1 MTHDDLCY
9 LTATEALRLFRTQD
23 LSPVDLL
30 EALVRRA
37 ERVEPTINAFAS
49 QRIEAARQAAR
60 KAEESYSKGAA
71 HVRSLEGLPVVLK
84 NEHLLVGD
92 NTTMGSAL
100 LRGAVDRENSPVTQ
114 RLLDAGA
121 VIHAKS
127 NVPEFFCVAYTCSSE
142 HGVTRN
148 PWNPAITCGGSSGGS
163 AAALAAG
170 LTMLATGSDMGG
182 SIRIPASLCGVV
194 GLKPSYGRVPEG
206 VYRDAMFT
214 YNHQGPLA
222 RTVADCTLMFN
233 VLNGAHRAD
242 PATVTPN
249 EQFSAE
255 PGSLAGVSVAVS
267 MDLGFASVD
276 PDIVRN
282 TRAIADALAGLGAH
296 VEEVRIGWD
305 GRIPDAAAI
314 GMLFFA
320 GRALASAT
328 AGSRALLNDYTLK
341 FIEHALAVTPEEY
354 LQHYEVMGAM
364 DRALHCVLD
373 RFDVLLCPTMAIT
386 GFPAEGPAE
395 PAHEFPRASMT
406 YPFNML
412 SRHPVLSVPSGFADN
427 GVPTGVQIV
436 GRRFADRDVIRVGA
450 ALEASADWDTW
461 RPPV

>member
-1 MTHDDLCY
+1 MTRDDLCY
-9 LTATEALRLFRTQD
+9 LSATEALRLFRSHD
-23 LSPVDLL
+23 LSPIDLL
-30 EALVRRA
+30 EALVCRA
-37 ERVEPTINAFAS
+37 ERVEPIINAFTS
-49 QRIEAARQAAR
+49 QRIQAARQAALE
-60 KAEESYSKGAA
+60 AEENYCKGAS
-71 HVRSLEGLPVVLK
+71 HIRPLEGLPVVLK

-92 NTTMGSAL
+92 RTTMGSAL
-100 LRGAVDRENSPVTQ
+100 LRGTVDRENSPVTQ

-127 NVPEFFCVAYTCSSE
+127 NVPEFFCVAFTSSSE

-148 PWNPAITCGGSSGGS
+148 PWNPTITCGGSSGGS

-182 SIRIPASLCGVV
+182 SIRIPASLCGIV

-214 YNHQGPLA
+214 YNHQGPMA
-222 RTVADCTLMFN
+222 RSVADCTLMFN
-233 VLNGAHRAD
+233 VLNGAHPAD

-255 PGSLAGVSVAVS
+255 PNSLAGLAVAVS

-276 PDIVRN
+276 SDIVQN
-282 TRAIADALAGLGAH
+282 TRAIAVALAGLGAH
-296 VEEVRIGWD
+296 VEDVRIGWD
-305 GRIPDAAAI
+305 ERVPNAAAK

-320 GRALASAT
+320 GRALATAT

-341 FIEHALAVTPEEY
+341 FMENALTVTPEEY
-354 LQHYEVMGAM
+354 LWHFEVMGAM
-364 DRALHCVLD
+364 DRALHRVLD
-373 RFDVLLCPTMAIT
+373 RFDVLLCPTMAIA

-395 PAHEFPRASMT
+395 PAHEFSRASMT

-412 SRHPVLSVPSGFADN
+412 SRHPVLSVPSGFAAN

-436 GRRFADRDVIRVGA
+436 GRRFAERDVIRVGA
-450 ALEASADWDTW
+450 ALEGSNAWDRSR
-461 RPPV
+461 RPI